1 MAYMVGG
8 TAPLCPLGEAAE
20 ASSHV
25 GGVRR
30 ATGDLSTLHVYLWRA
45 HHVCGIGKW

>member
-20 ASSHV
+20 AMWEGS
-25 GGVRR
+25 GGPRVTCPLCTCIYGVPTMFV
-30 ATGDLSTLHVYLWRA
+30 A
-45 HHVCGIGKW
+45 